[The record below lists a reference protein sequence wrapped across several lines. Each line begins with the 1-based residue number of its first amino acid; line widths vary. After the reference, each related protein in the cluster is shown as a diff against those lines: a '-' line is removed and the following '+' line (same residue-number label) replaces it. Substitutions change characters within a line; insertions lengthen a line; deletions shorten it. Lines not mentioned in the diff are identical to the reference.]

1 MKFSVISI
9 YPISISTSLLATNC
23 RFSWE
28 SGSVGVEYLF
38 MGNGSR
44 DGLRPGF
51 GDRRQIAEGN
61 HEFIYV
67 SIDQLNAK
75 PQLDTR
81 SGRYRQRYAVPK

>member
-28 SGSVGVEYLF
+28 SGSLGVEYLF

-44 DGLRPGF
+44 NH
-51 GDRRQIAEGN
+51 RQIAEGN
-61 HEFIYV
+61 HDYIYV
-67 SIDQLNAK
+67 SIDGLNAK